1 MSFRKT
7 EFQNNGATISSNIS
21 KVNFSSRI
29 SVVDDGN
36 GGLTISVIS
45 GDILKKTGDIA
56 TGDITLSGA
65 KIVTSNGE
73 TIDGRHV
80 AADGLVLDAIN
91 TGTGVLVRTGT
102 NTFARRTITG
112 TANQVAVANGDG
124 VAGNPTLSIPDRVNL
139 PGTEGIR
146 LPLGTDAQRANATAG
161 LVRFNTDN
169 LAPEVFTDNWHS
181 FILSNDPRLD
191 DPHVLYVSQSSSS
204 EGFTSIAAAMDS
216 ITDATFLNRYLI
228 DVAPGVYLEPQIVFK
243 EYVTIRGSGHD
254 VTGIGPMPGSDDDHL
269 IVGCPNSSVR
279 GVSLGTQDP
288 MAEKVL
294 NGVAAVYV
302 SATTNLPSNSF
313 LIEDVRFV
321 DTDYMVLVNQ
331 PTGTACTVFCENI
344 HIGGIAP
351 ILRGFTAIGPGSA
364 RINVRTLTSN
374 GTIPVPTTHLFY
386 ADGPLSTI
394 ICSGSTI
401 RNTTVSGTGIH
412 VRNGATARM
421 VAVSL
426 LGFSKAIWAEN
437 FGVAPTLNLQ
447 GINLQNNTSDLLI
460 EHPGTMGSIQ
470 GSAQRSKVSI
480 DPLAPLTVFYSD
492 PHDKGITSVGPVYL
506 GKSHATSINVEP
518 LITAAAPMG
527 VYSGGT
533 LHDPSNGAEN
543 GGLQVEVAAGYGFCV
558 QQEGGQPRLYRV
570 DWPTTLVN
578 LSAFTSVFVYV
589 TYNGTITTSPT
600 PAEVGETI
608 LLGRVSTDNNSIDF
622 IEQTAARG
630 NHMPNFI
637 ERTLRRGIGPI
648 FYRGSVA
655 SEGTQNRR
663 LSVTPGEYFYGSL
676 NFKPLGGTD
685 ITFRQYNHNASGQ
698 WVDAAVNTINNTQR
712 DTPTGLVN
720 LTAGYFIKH
729 ALFLVGDE
737 GIERYMLVMGQSQ
750 YATLVEAETAELP
763 LPPTSFS
770 DSVVLIAAFVVQQ
783 GVGPIAQVHD
793 HRPVVGSKSPMMSA
807 AATHGNLLGLASDD
821 HPQYLLVNGMRPMA
835 GNIAMGGFSITNVDL
850 VDGVDI
856 SAHAAR
862 HLPNGSDPLATAAP
876 TTDLTLATTNA
887 TGGANSFAR
896 SDHTH
901 KITGVQPLS
910 GELTGLAAQANFGM
924 MVRTAPLTY
933 GARTMQIGG
942 GTGGITLTN
951 GDGIAGNPVFALAN
965 DLLAVEN
972 LSGTGI
978 PVRTGTDTWTTR
990 SLTAVTN
997 QIAIVNPSGTGG
1009 NPQIALA
1016 ANPIMPGT
1024 EGFVPPVGTTAQRAA
1039 SPDLGE
1045 TRFNTTTNRPEFWDG
1060 SEWQTMGVVP
1070 SVFSAYVNTNQAVT
1084 TSRVGVNFQV
1094 EVRKDANFTHAV
1106 NSSSIVI
1113 TQTGFYFVD
1122 VDIGL
1127 GIVSGSAPNI
1137 TISLMRNGTVV
1148 TGSNSTMSSSAGWF
1162 GSGSESPLSIK
1173 MLVQLTAGDSLQVGV
1188 IRASSTTMNVVANT
1202 SRITIR
1208 EVL

>member
-45 GDILKKTGDIA
+45 GDILKKTGDSV
-56 TGDITLSGA
+56 TGNITLNQGN
-65 KIVTSNGE
+65 IVTTNGE

-80 AADGLVLDAIN
+80 AADGLILDAIN
-91 TGTGVLVRTGT
+91 TDTGILVRTGT
-102 NTFARRTITG
+102 NLFARRSITG
-112 TANQVAVANGDG
+112 TANQIAVANGDG
-124 VAGNPTLSIPDRVNL
+124 VAGNPTISLPNRVAL
-139 PGTEGIR
+139 PGVEGFV
-146 LPLGTDAQRANATAG
+146 LPKGSTAQRMSPESG
-161 LVRFNTDN
+161 LLRYNSTDN
-169 LAPEVFTDNWHS
+169 VPEIFTGDDWHS
-181 FILSNDPRLD
+181 LIIDNDPRLD
-191 DPHVLYVSQSSSS
+191 DPHVLYVSQTENS
-204 EGFTSIAAAMDS
+204 EGFTSIAAAMES
-216 ITDATFLNRYLI
+216 IQDATFLSRYLI

-243 EYVTIRGSGHD
+243 EFVTIRGSGHD
-254 VTGIGPMPGSDDDHL
+254 VTGIGPMPGYEDQHL
-269 IVGCPNSSVR
+269 IVGCPNSSISD
-279 GVSLGTQDP
+279 VSVGTQDP

-294 NGVAAVYV
+294 NDVASIYV

-313 LIEDVRFV
+313 IVENLRFA
-321 DTDYMVLVNQ
+321 DTDYMILVEQ
-331 PTGTACTVFCENI
+331 PLGTTCSVFCNNI
-344 HIGGIAP
+344 HIGGSSAL
-351 ILRGFTAIGPGSA
+351 LRGFTAKGPGTA
-364 RINVRTLTSN
+364 RINVRTMTSN
-374 GTIPVPTTHLFY
+374 GTLSVAPTHLFY
-386 ADGPLSTI
+386 ADGSTSAI
-394 ICSGSTI
+394 ICSG
-401 RNTTVSGTGIH
+401 TTVRSSAVGGAGIH
-412 VRNGATARM
+412 ARNGATIRM
-421 VAVSL
+421 VGVSL
-426 LGFSKAIWAEN
+426 LGFAKAVWSEN
-437 FGVAPTLNLQ
+437 FGTAPTLNLQ
-447 GINLQNNTSDLLI
+447 GMNLQNNTADLLI
-460 EHPGTMGSIQ
+460 EHPGTMGSFQ
-470 GSAQRSKVSI
+470 GSAQRSKVTI
-480 DPLAPLTVFYSD
+480 DPLAPITVFYSD
-492 PHDKGITSVGPVYL
+492 PYDKGITSVGPVYL

-543 GGLQVEVAAGYGFCV
+543 GGLQVQVAAGYGFCV

-663 LSVTPGEYFYGSL
+663 ISVTPGEYFYGSL

-737 GIERYMLVMGQSQ
+737 GIERYMLVIGSSQ

-807 AATHGNLLGLASDD
+807 AATHGNLLGLAADD
-821 HPQYLLVNGMRPMA
+821 HPQYMLANGMRPMA
-835 GNIAMGGFSITNVDL
+835 GDIAMGGFSITGVDQ
-850 VDGVDI
+850 VDGVDV

-862 HLPNGSDPLATAAP
+862 HLPNGSDPLASAAP
-876 TTDLTLATTNA
+876 TTDLTLATTN
-887 TGGANSFAR
+887 TIGGANSFAR

-901 KITGVQPLS
+901 RITGVQPVS
-910 GELTGLAAQANFGM
+910 TELTALAALATTGM
-924 MVRTAPLTY
+924 MVRTAANTYATRTWTAPASGLTVSN
-933 GARTMQIGG
+933 A
-942 GTGGITLTN
+942 
-951 GDGIAGNPVFALAN
+951 DGLAGNPTLALAN
-965 DLLAVEN
+965 DLAAIEGLSSTGLAIR
-972 LSGTGI
+972 S
-978 PVRTGTDTWTTR
+978 GTDTWTVR
-990 SLTAVTN
+990 SIAGTANQIAVTN
-997 QIAIVNPSGTGG
+997 GTGVSG
-1009 NPQIALA
+1009 NPTIALA
-1016 ANPIMPGT
+1016 ANAVLPGT
-1024 EGFVPPVGTTAQRAA
+1024 EGFVPPTGTTAQR
-1039 SPDLGE
+1039 PVTPILGE
-1045 TRFNTTTNRPEFWDG
+1045 TRFNTSLSRLEFWDG
-1060 SEWQTMGVVP
+1060 TAWLTASAVP
-1070 SVFSAYVNTNQAVT
+1070 RVFAAYVSSNYTVT
-1084 TSRVGVNFQV
+1084 TSRTGVPFQV
-1094 EVRKDANFTHAV
+1094 EIRKDSGFTHAV
-1106 NSSSIVI
+1106 NSASITI
-1113 TQTGFYFVD
+1113 GQTGFYFVD
-1122 VDIGL
+1122 VDVGL
-1127 GIVSGSAPNI
+1127 GIVSGSSPNA
-1137 TISLMRNGTVV
+1137 TVNLLRNGSVI
-1148 TGSNSTMSSSAGWF
+1148 TGSSATMSSSGGLF
-1162 GSGSESPLSIK
+1162 GSGTESPLSVK
-1173 MLVQLTAGDSLQVGV
+1173 MLVQLTAGDVFQVGI
-1188 IRASSTTMNVVANT
+1188 IRSTSTTMNVVANAT
-1202 SRITIR
+1202 RITIR